1 LECAIKK
8 IPASEILSAL
18 INVQGGDETWRTVL
32 TLPNILKEFNPA
44 LIGFSTGDGPAHARA
59 AGFNVAEGGA
69 TSSDLLYMTKVLVK
83 RIKADKRVDFK
94 RDWKVC

>member
-1 LECAIKK
+1 
-8 IPASEILSAL
+8 
-18 INVQGGDETWRTVL
+18 L

-83 RIKADKRVDFK
+83 RIRADKRVDFK
-94 RDWKVC
+94 RDWKVCSLELMICTTFLFIISPY